1 MFEKLL
7 YVADVVLKAKEE
19 VDTTL
24 LGKYV
29 VMFHNNSIAKI
40 ETVESEYAGTN
51 FDITLKFS
59 NGEEWCFQ
67 DYELFAQ
74 YEEEEPDCLRLKVFE
89 NEEAA
94 KKFLEDMKKEGF
106 EDPID
111 YIIKTRN
118 LNWLGDQTM
127 KLYELINA
135 VKFDDNTIVKIGNG
149 CLTLK
154 ECRGNIIYAEVSYVT
169 SDVSNKEIY
178 NGDIKGYDDDGK
190 EIDYIELPKGLL
202 LNFTSNVVIVV
213 KPLKEY
219 YE

>member
-7 YVADVVLKAKEE
+7 YTADVVLKAKEE

-29 VMFHNNSIAKI
+29 VMFHDNSITKI
-40 ETVESEYAGTN
+40 EAVESEYAGTN

-59 NGEEWCFQ
+59 NGDEWCFR
-67 DYELFAQ
+67 DYEFTVQ

-118 LNWLGDQTM
+118 LN
-127 KLYELINA
+127 
-135 VKFDDNTIVKIGNG
+135 
-149 CLTLK
+149 
-154 ECRGNIIYAEVSYVT
+154 
-169 SDVSNKEIY
+169 
-178 NGDIKGYDDDGK
+178 
-190 EIDYIELPKGLL
+190 
-202 LNFTSNVVIVV
+202 
-213 KPLKEY
+213 
-219 YE
+219 